1 MCRNILGIGLMFLTI
16 CSLGACGAAEQQT
29 EVADALR
36 SSGYEADGH
45 EDSGYGEAGGGSG
58 SYGNDGF
65 EESGQE
71 GVYEADGQDSGNREV
86 GGESYESVE
95 GTQTLCGKNM
105 LNTIKV

>member
-1 MCRNILGIGLMFLTI
+1 MYRNILGIGLMFLTI

-36 SSGYEADGH
+36 SSGYEADGQ
-45 EDSGYGEAGGGSG
+45 G
-58 SYGNDGF
+58 
-65 EESGQE
+65 
-71 GVYEADGQDSGNREV
+71 SGNREV